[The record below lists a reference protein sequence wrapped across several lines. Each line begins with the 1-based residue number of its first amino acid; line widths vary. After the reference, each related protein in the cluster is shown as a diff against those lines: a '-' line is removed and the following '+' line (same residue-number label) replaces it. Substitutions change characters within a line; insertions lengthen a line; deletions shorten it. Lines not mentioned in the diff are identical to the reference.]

1 MEILKFLKFILVV
14 CVDVL
19 RDMYVWILGLMWKNM
34 LSNINFDRKV
44 DIKWLMILNLLCNE
58 IKIIKIYL

>member
-19 RDMYVWILGLMWKNM
+19 GDMYVWILGLMWKNM
-34 LSNINFDRKV
+34 LSNINFDRNV

>member
-58 IKIIKIYL
+58 INIIKIYL